1 MDCLYRIGVQPIF
14 INRVWIPATQ
24 KMKARCDTQDDATI
38 KNHRWTLLR
47 WTGRTHILYTH
58 AVYSFRCIL
67 PGCRKC
73 RHSNLGREC
82 LQWPLGWCRPLRWSL
97 LRLQWPSLISRM
109 LVSLLSTRPVERNLL
124 GNVNRWTL
132 GVVSIVWHYTKIQN
146 AQVEEQSSSSVT
158 KTGYASTST
167 LAWPTLTLPVVP
179 MIMIASYDSGYAM
192 IIYTSLISLSPI
204 WL

>member
-1 MDCLYRIGVQPIF
+1 MQGPSNAKLTTMYPLTHFNVGPFPNSQSWLFFFPELSWRSSHASLVHMDCLYRIGIQPIF

-38 KNHRWTLLR
+38 KNHRWTLLSR
-47 WTGRTHILYTH
+47 TGRTYILYTH
-58 AVYSFRCIL
+58 AVYFARCIL
-67 PGCRKC
+67 PGCRQC
-73 RHSNLGREC
+73 GHYNLGREC
-82 LQWPLGWCRPLRWSL
+82 LQWPRGWWRPLRWSL

-146 AQVEEQSSSSVT
+146 AQV
-158 KTGYASTST
+158 
-167 LAWPTLTLPVVP
+167 
-179 MIMIASYDSGYAM
+179 DSNKV
-192 IIYTSLISLSPI
+192 LLQ
-204 WL
+204 